1 VVADQAILTD
11 AYAQNYAANLAP
23 FVAGL
28 CSTLDEKVALTNQ
41 STSLTQLPGLVYTP
55 GQLDA
60 LTQGKINILRYKGTN
75 AQPALLHDQTA
86 ATVLSDYTEVL
97 RMRIKGLVVSTM
109 LAIGDPFIGSSSLD
123 GLQMTSLQTA
133 LDNGLSELSR
143 RGYIANPNVQISRT
157 RSLRPVEPKLLA
169 RAREAAAPP
178 AGRSVSL
185 RRKLPSIFER
195 RVPLRLPDIES
206 RGNAFSLCRP
216 RALVRYASFFS
227 PSGLPGSHLRNGEL
241 SLSPAHE
248 TPPVTHR
255 NRILSTSRILL
266 SRHSERARFPWHG
279 SGDSSDLLP
288 VTEDRLSV
296 FTLTLSGRVNA
307 SVKLPL
313 IRQKAI
319 ALRVGD
325 RRGRGSVFSLPTLDT

>member
-1 VVADQAILTD
+1 MVADQAILTD

-60 LTQGKINILRYKGTN
+60 LTQGKINVLRYKGTN

-133 LDNGLSELSR
+133 LDNGLSELSK
-143 RGYIANPNVQISRT
+143 RGYIANPNVQITRT
-157 RSLRPVEPKLLA
+157 RSLRPVEPKTP
-169 RAREAAAPP
+169 RAR
-178 AGRSVSL
+178 
-185 RRKLPSIFER
+185 
-195 RVPLRLPDIES
+195 
-206 RGNAFSLCRP
+206 
-216 RALVRYASFFS
+216 
-227 PSGLPGSHLRNGEL
+227 
-241 SLSPAHE
+241 
-248 TPPVTHR
+248 T
-255 NRILSTSRILL
+255 
-266 SRHSERARFPWHG
+266 G
-279 SGDSSDLLP
+279 SGC
-288 VTEDRLSV
+288 T
-296 FTLTLSGRVNA
+296 TC
-307 SVKLPL
+307 
-313 IRQKAI
+313 RQIKCH
-319 ALRVGD
+319 
-325 RRGRGSVFSLPTLDT
+325 S